1 MIRLSILSYIC
12 NNIIYRNFNHV
23 ILIYIGVKVMFKE
36 IDIKKNLLD
45 SKRPLD
51 KAAVENLKKYFDVE
65 LTYNS
70 NAIEGN
76 TLTITETKVIL
87 EDGLT
92 IGKGK
97 SLKEHLEV
105 INHKE
110 AIDYIDDIVSKD
122 LDISE
127 RVIKD
132 LHYLILKSIDNKN
145 AGEYR
150 QTNVLISGSKHRPVE
165 HYLVKERMVELVEW
179 YKNNKDK
186 KHPIELAAEFHFR
199 YVYIHPFIDGNGRT
213 ARLLMNLILMR
224 NGYPVTVIRTED
236 RDEYMKALEEASVKG
251 NLDDFINIVTEAVDK
266 SLDMYLFIT
275 K

>member
-1 MIRLSILSYIC
+1 MFNYI
-12 NNIIYRNFNHV
+12 
-23 ILIYIGVKVMFKE
+23 E
-36 IDIKKNLLD
+36 KKKALLD
-45 SKRPLD
+45 SKRPLN
-51 KAAVENLKKYFDVE
+51 KSELTNLKKYFDVE

-76 TLTITETKVIL
+76 TLTMTETKVIL

-132 LHYLILKSIDNKN
+132 LHYIILKGINNKN

-150 QTNVLISGSKHRPVE
+150 TTNVLISGSSHRPVE
-165 HYLVKERMVELVEW
+165 HFLVKERMSELVNW
-179 YKNNKDK
+179 YNENKDNM
-186 KHPIELAAEFHFR
+186 HPIELAAKFHFK
-199 YVYIHPFIDGNGRT
+199 YVYIHPFIDGNGRS

-224 NGYPVTVIRTED
+224 NGYPITVVRAED
-236 RDEYMKALEEASVKG
+236 REEYMKALEKASISG
-251 NLDDFINIVTEAVDK
+251 NTDDFVKIIAESVDR
-266 SLDMYLFIT
+266 SLDTYLYILS
-275 K
+275 

>member
-1 MIRLSILSYIC
+1 M
-12 NNIIYRNFNHV
+12 
-23 ILIYIGVKVMFKE
+23 GVKIMFKN
-36 IDIKKNLLD
+36 IDDKKELLD
-45 SKRPLD
+45 KRRPLSRV
-51 KAAVENLKKYFDVE
+51 AVENLKKYFDVE

-97 SLKEHLEV
+97 TLKEHLEV

-110 AIDYIDDIVSKD
+110 AIDYIDGIISKD

-150 QTNVLISGSKHRPVE
+150 QSNVLISGSKHKPVE
-165 HYLVKERMVELVEW
+165 HFLVKERMTELVEW
-179 YKNNKDK
+179 YNSNKDK

-224 NGYPVTVIRTED
+224 NGYPITVIRTDD
-236 RDEYMKALEEASVKG
+236 RDEYMKALEAASIEE
-251 NLDDFINIVTEAVDK
+251 NLDGFIKIIADAVER
-266 SLDMYLFIT
+266 SLDMYLYIT

>member
-1 MIRLSILSYIC
+1 M
-12 NNIIYRNFNHV
+12 FN
-23 ILIYIGVKVMFKE
+23 K
-36 IDIKKNLLD
+36 IDEKKALLD
-45 SKRPLD
+45 SKRPLNSI
-51 KAAVENLKKYFDVE
+51 ALENLKRYFDVE

-92 IGKGK
+92 VGHGK
-97 SLKEHLEV
+97 SMREHLEV

-132 LHYLILKSIDNKN
+132 LHYIILKSIDNEN

-150 QTNVLISGSKHRPVE
+150 KSNVLISGSRHKPVE
-165 HYLVKERMVELVEW
+165 HFLVQERMMELIDW
-179 YKNNKDK
+179 YRENKDK
-186 KHPIELAAEFHFR
+186 LHPVKLAAEFHFK
-199 YVYIHPFIDGNGRT
+199 YVYIHPFIDGNGRS

-224 NGYPVTVIRTED
+224 NGYPITVIKTEN
-236 RDEYMKALEEASVKG
+236 RDIYMKALEKASV
-251 NLDDFINIVTEAVDK
+251 DDDTNDFVEIVADAVDK
-266 SLDMYLFIT
+266 SFDTYLYVVS
-275 K
+275 

>member
-1 MIRLSILSYIC
+1 M
-12 NNIIYRNFNHV
+12 FND
-23 ILIYIGVKVMFKE
+23 
-36 IDIKKNLLD
+36 IDDKKKLLD
-45 SKRPLD
+45 SKRPLNI
-51 KAAVENLKKYFDVE
+51 AELNNLKKYFDVE

-97 SLKEHLEV
+97 SLREHLEV

-110 AIDYIDDIVSKD
+110 AIDYIDDIVSKNI
-122 LDISE
+122 DISE

-132 LHYLILKSIDNKN
+132 LHYIILKSIDNKN

-150 QTNVLISGSKHRPVE
+150 QSNVLISGSQHRPVE
-165 HYLVKERMVELVEW
+165 HFLVKEKMGELLDW
-179 YKNNKDK
+179 YNKNKLAL
-186 KHPIELAAEFHFR
+186 HPVELAAEFHFR

-224 NGYPVTVIRTED
+224 NGYPISIIKTEN
-236 RDEYMKALEEASVKG
+236 RDEYMKSLESASTEG
-251 NLDDFINIVTEAVDK
+251 DLSDFITIVKNAVDK
-266 SLDMYLFIT
+266 SLELYLYILN
-275 K
+275 

>member
-1 MIRLSILSYIC
+1 
-12 NNIIYRNFNHV
+12 
-23 ILIYIGVKVMFKE
+23 MFKE
-36 IDIKKNLLD
+36 IDTKKDLLD
-45 SKRPLD
+45 SKRPLSRV
-51 KAAVENLKKYFDVE
+51 AAENLKRYFDVE

-92 IGKGK
+92 IGRGK
-97 SLKEHLEV
+97 SLREHLEV

-122 LDISE
+122 IDISE

-132 LHYLILKSIDNKN
+132 LHYIILKSIDNRN

-150 QTNVLISGSKHRPVE
+150 QSNVLISGSKHKPVE
-165 HYLVKERMVELVEW
+165 YFLVREKMAELIEW
-179 YKNNKDK
+179 YATNKDK

-224 NGYPVTVIRTED
+224 KGYPITVIRTED
-236 RDEYMKALEEASVKG
+236 RDEYMKALETASVEG
-251 NLDDFINIVTEAVDK
+251 NLEEFIRIVAEAVDR
-266 SLDMYLFIT
+266 SLDTYLYLV

>member
-1 MIRLSILSYIC
+1 
-12 NNIIYRNFNHV
+12 
-23 ILIYIGVKVMFKE
+23 MFKE
-36 IDIKKNLLD
+36 IEEKKRLLD

-51 KAAVENLKKYFDVE
+51 RESLENLKRYFDVE

-110 AIDYIDDIVSKD
+110 AMDYVDDIVKKD

-127 RVIKD
+127 RVIRD
-132 LHYLILKSIDNKN
+132 LHYIILKSIDNKN

-150 QTNVLISGSKHRPVE
+150 QSNVIISGSKHKPVE
-165 HYLVKERMVELVEW
+165 HFLVRERMEELVDW
-179 YKNNKDK
+179 YKDNKDK
-186 KHPIELAAEFHFR
+186 KHPIELASEFHFR
-199 YVYIHPFIDGNGRT
+199 FVYIHPFIDGNGRT
-213 ARLLMNLILMR
+213 ARLLMNLILLR
-224 NGYPVTVIRTED
+224 NGYPITVIRTED
-236 RDEYMKALEEASVKG
+236 RDRYMRALEEASTQGKL
-251 NLDDFINIVTEAVDK
+251 NDFIKIIEEAVER
-266 SLDMYLFIT
+266 SLDMYLYIV

>member
-1 MIRLSILSYIC
+1 
-12 NNIIYRNFNHV
+12 
-23 ILIYIGVKVMFKE
+23 MFKD
-36 IDIKKNLLD
+36 IDKKKKLLD
-45 SKRPLD
+45 SKRPL
-51 KAAVENLKKYFDVE
+51 ARSAVENLKKYFDLE

-97 SLKEHLEV
+97 SLREHLEV

-110 AIDYIDDIVSKD
+110 AIDYIDDIVSKNI
-122 LDISE
+122 DISE

-132 LHYLILKSIDNKN
+132 LHYIILKSIDNKN

-150 QTNVLISGSKHRPVE
+150 QSNVLISGSQHKPVE
-165 HYLVKERMVELVEW
+165 HYLVKERMQELIDW
-179 YKNNKDK
+179 YNKNQDIL
-186 KHPIELAAEFHFR
+186 HPIELAAEFHFR

-224 NGYPVTVIRTED
+224 NGYPLTVVKTEN
-236 RDEYMKALEEASVKG
+236 RDEYMKALEKASIGGK
-251 NLDDFINIVTEAVDK
+251 LDDFIYIIKDAVDK
-266 SLDMYLFIT
+266 SLDIYLYIT
-275 K
+275 G

>member
-1 MIRLSILSYIC
+1 
-12 NNIIYRNFNHV
+12 
-23 ILIYIGVKVMFKE
+23 MFKE
-36 IDIKKNLLD
+36 IDTKKNLLD
-45 SKRPLD
+45 SKSPLN
-51 KAAVENLKKYFDVE
+51 KVAALNSKKYFNVE
-65 LTYNS
+65 FTYNS

-132 LHYLILKSIDNKN
+132 LHYIILKSIDNKN
-145 AGEYR
+145 AGQYR
-150 QTNVLISGSKHRPVE
+150 QTNVLISGSKHRPIE
-165 HYLVKERMVELVEW
+165 HYLVNEKMIELIEW
-179 YKNNKDK
+179 YNNNKDN

-199 YVYIHPFIDGNGRT
+199 YVYINPFIDGNGRT

-224 NGYPVTVIRTED
+224 NGYRVTVIRTED
-236 RDEYMKALEEASVKG
+236 RDEYMKALEEASVNG
-251 NLDDFINIVTEAVDK
+251 ILDDFIKIVAEAVDK
-266 SLDMYLFIT
+266 SLDVYLFIT

>member
-1 MIRLSILSYIC
+1 MFEYID
-12 NNIIYRNFNHV
+12 
-23 ILIYIGVKVMFKE
+23 KKKKE
-36 IDIKKNLLD
+36 LD

-51 KAAVENLKKYFDVE
+51 RKSLNNLKGFFDVE

-97 SLKEHLEV
+97 SIVEHLEV

-110 AIDYIDDIVSKD
+110 AIDYIDDIISKD
-122 LDISE
+122 MDISE

-132 LHYLILKSIDNKN
+132 LHYIILKGIDNKN

-150 QTNVLISGSKHRPVE
+150 HSNVLISGSNHRPVE
-165 HYLVKERMVELVEW
+165 HFLVEEKMRELIRW
-179 YKNNKDK
+179 YKDNEDTM
-186 KHPIELAAEFHFR
+186 HPVQLAAEFHFR
-199 YVYIHPFIDGNGRT
+199 YVYIHPFIDGNGRSS
-213 ARLLMNLILMR
+213 RLLMNLILMR
-224 NGYPVTVIRTED
+224 NGYPISVIRNED
-236 RDEYMKALEEASVKG
+236 REEYMKALEKASTTG
-251 NLDDFINIVTEAVDK
+251 NKENFIKIVAEAVNR
-266 SLDMYLFIT
+266 SLDTYLYVT
-275 K
+275 N